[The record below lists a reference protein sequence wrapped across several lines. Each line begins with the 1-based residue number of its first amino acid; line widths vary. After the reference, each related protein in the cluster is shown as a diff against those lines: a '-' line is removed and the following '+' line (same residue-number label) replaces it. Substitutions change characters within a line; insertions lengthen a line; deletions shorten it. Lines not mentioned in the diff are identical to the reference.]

1 MATLVP
7 LAAIDPA
14 LVDVLDTAF
23 GEGRHARTAYR
34 IREGADWLEA
44 LSFAALDDEDY
55 LVGTINCGRWR

>member
-14 LVDVLDTAF
+14 LVDQLLDTAF

-34 IREGADWLEA
+34 IREGADWL
-44 LSFAALDDEDY
+44 
-55 LVGTINCGRWR
+55 